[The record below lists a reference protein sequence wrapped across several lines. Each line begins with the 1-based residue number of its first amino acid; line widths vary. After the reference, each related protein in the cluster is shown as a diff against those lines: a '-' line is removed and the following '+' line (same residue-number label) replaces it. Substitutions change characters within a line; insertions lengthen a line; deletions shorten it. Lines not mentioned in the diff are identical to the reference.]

1 MAQFPLDEPGK
12 TTLASIC
19 EAAQSRHD
27 YRTRNMDLFWGGEK
41 REKVIFKST
50 VINFLTLVQSAWS
63 QDTSRASMLD
73 FQQKFLRFLKKI
85 KAGMRK

>member
-12 TTLASIC
+12 TTLANIC

-27 YRTRNMDLFWGGEK
+27 YRTRNMDLFLGGKK

-50 VINFLTLVQSAWS
+50 VINFLTLVQSARS

-85 KAGMRK
+85 KAEMRK